1 MLDTALFGA
10 ALKNEG
16 FDFYSGVPCSF
27 LKDLINYAVNEAE
40 YVMAANEGDG
50 AAVCAGAWLGGR
62 RPVLLMQ
69 NSGLGN
75 AVSPLTSLNAVFHIP
90 VLGFVSLRGEP
101 GLGDEPQHELM
112 GVITG
117 KMLEVMNIDHAV
129 LSVVMD
135 TALAQL
141 DAASKIISLGKPF
154 FFIVKKGTFTRVALR
169 DDKKPPA
176 MENGPRR
183 MDMLRAI
190 KEGGGEDAV
199 YLATTGFT
207 GRELYELGD
216 GPNNLYMV
224 GSLGCVSSLGLGIS
238 LALPQ
243 KKIIV
248 IDGDGS
254 ILMRTGSLGV
264 TAYYKPAS
272 LLHILLDN
280 RAHETTG
287 GQFTVSSGVDYPLL
301 ARAFGYPRSVR
312 VSGPEELLKESAAW
326 KREGGLLFIHAPIR
340 MGSPEKLSR
349 PVIKPP
355 EAAGRLRAFLG
366 VTE

>member
-10 ALKNEG
+10 ALKKEG

-50 AAVCAGAWLGGR
+50 DAICAGAWLGGR

-75 AVSPLTSLNAVFHIP
+75 AVSPLTSLNAIFRIP

-112 GVITG
+112 GEITG
-117 KMLEVMNIDHAV
+117 GMLTVMKIDSAV
-129 LSVVMD
+129 LSSDMD
-135 TALAQL
+135 TALSQL
-141 DAASKIISLGKPF
+141 SAASKNINEGKSF
-154 FFIVKKGTFTRVALR
+154 FFIVKKGTFSKVALNE
-169 DDKKPPA
+169 DKKIPA
-176 MENGPRR
+176 RMDKACR
-183 MDMLRAI
+183 MDMLRAV

-216 GPNNLYMV
+216 DPNNLYMV
-224 GSLGCVSSLGLGIS
+224 GSLGCVSSLGLGLS
-238 LALPQ
+238 LARPD

-264 TAYYKPAS
+264 NSYYRPAS

-280 RAHETTG
+280 RCHETTG
-287 GQFTVSSGVDYPLL
+287 GQFTVSAGVDYPLL
-301 ARAFGYPRSVR
+301 ARAFGYPRSVT
-312 VSGPEELLKESAAW
+312 VSGPDELRKESAAW

-340 MGSPEKLSR
+340 TGSPEKLAR

-355 EAAGRLRAFLG
+355 EAALRLRAFLG
-366 VTE
+366 VKE

>member
-1 MLDTALFGA
+1 MLDTSLFGA
-10 ALKNEG
+10 ALKKEG

-75 AVSPLTSLNAVFHIP
+75 AVSPLTSLNAVFRIP
-90 VLGFVSLRGEP
+90 VLGFVSLRGEA

-112 GVITG
+112 GLITG
-117 KMLEVMNIDHAV
+117 KMLEVMDIEWAF
-129 LSVVMD
+129 LSPDMD

-141 DAASKIISLGKPF
+141 AGASKYLREGKPF
-154 FFIVKKGTFTRVALR
+154 FYVVKKGTFSKVALK

-176 MENGPRR
+176 FTDRPCR
-183 MDMLRAI
+183 MDMLRAL

-216 GPNNLYMV
+216 DPNNLYMV
-224 GSLGCVSSLGLGIS
+224 GSLGCVSSLGLGLS
-238 LALPQ
+238 LARPD

-264 TAYYKPAS
+264 NSYYKPAS
-272 LLHILLDN
+272 LLHVLLDN
-280 RAHETTG
+280 RCHETTG
-287 GQFTVSSGVDYPLL
+287 GQFTVSAGVNYPLL
-301 ARAFGYPRSVR
+301 ATAFGYPRSITVQ
-312 VSGPEELLKESAAW
+312 SPEELKEESAAW
-326 KREGGLLFIHAPIR
+326 KRDGGLLFIHAPIR
-340 MGSPEKLSR
+340 TGSPEHLAR
-349 PVIKPP
+349 PLVKPP
-355 EAAGRLRAFLG
+355 QVASRLRSFLG
-366 VTE
+366 VTQ